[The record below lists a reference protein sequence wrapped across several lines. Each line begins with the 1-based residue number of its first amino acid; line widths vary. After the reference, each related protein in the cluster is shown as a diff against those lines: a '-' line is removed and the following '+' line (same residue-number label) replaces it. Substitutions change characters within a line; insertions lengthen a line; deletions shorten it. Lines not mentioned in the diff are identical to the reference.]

1 MKQFW
6 TIAIFILA
14 LATAAFAADQA
25 PILPK
30 DFAGWHMQGAAKT
43 SSDPGVADPANA
55 GLLKE
60 YNFTDFQSATYTRED
75 GRKLAVKAARF
86 ADASGGF
93 GAYTFYYQPEMQR
106 EEIGDQGASFNQRIL
121 FYRGNILID
130 AVFDRLTAMSAAELR
145 ELAGFLPKP
154 TGNSG
159 NLPPVLAYMPRQ
171 GYVKNTEKYIEGP
184 IALSHVNSPVAA
196 DLIDFGAGA
205 EVVLGQY
212 TGSNGE
218 ATLMVISYPTPQIAA
233 DHMRKIDAVHTPTQQ
248 QPGVATIVDA
258 GPFFDKRS
266 GPLLAIAAGSI
277 TSTDARA
284 LLSKVNY
291 DADVTWNQNTFFD
304 KKNNLANLLVNI
316 IILCGILMGLALI
329 AGLAFGGI
337 RIAIG
342 RLLPGR
348 VFDRPENVEFIALH
362 LQEGG
367 EDGDNRRLSSSIEA
381 G

>member
-6 TIAIFILA
+6 TIALLLVA
-14 LATAAFAADQA
+14 LASAAFAADQS

-30 DFAGWHMQGAAKT
+30 NFGGWHMQTSPKT
-43 SSDPGVADPANA
+43 SSDPAVADPANA
-55 GLLKE
+55 SLLKE
-60 YNFTDFQSATYTRED
+60 YSFSDFESAAYTRDD
-75 GRKLAVKAARF
+75 GHKLTIKAARF

-106 EEIGDQGASFNQRIL
+106 EEIGDQGASFNERIL
-121 FYRGNILID
+121 FYRGNILVD

-145 ELAGFLPKP
+145 ELAGYLPKP
-154 TGNSG
+154 TGNAA

-171 GYVKNTEKYIEGP
+171 GYIKNTEKYIEGP
-184 IALSHVNSPVAA
+184 LALSRVSSPVPV

-233 DHMRKIDAVHTPTQQ
+233 DHMRKIDAVHLPTQQ

-266 GPLLAIAAGSI
+266 GPLLAIASGQI

-304 KKNNLANLLVNI
+304 KKNNMANLLVNI

-337 RIAIG
+337 RVAFS

-348 VFDRPENVEFIALH
+348 LFDRPENVEFIALH
-362 LQEGG
+362 LEEGA
-367 EDGDNRRLSSSIEA
+367 DQAANPRLSSSIKA